1 MEKSTEFSMF
11 KMCQFMVHKLK
22 RLTLETPYADY
33 ALQKTFDKFP
43 TLSKTKS
50 LQKVPVQGVPQTQK
64 HLLNSNSGHDG
75 LAVQSQSKLVY
86 NTAEN
91 FNRNT

>member
-50 LQKVPVQGVPQTQK
+50 LQKVPV
-64 HLLNSNSGHDG
+64 
-75 LAVQSQSKLVY
+75 
-86 NTAEN
+86 
-91 FNRNT
+91 